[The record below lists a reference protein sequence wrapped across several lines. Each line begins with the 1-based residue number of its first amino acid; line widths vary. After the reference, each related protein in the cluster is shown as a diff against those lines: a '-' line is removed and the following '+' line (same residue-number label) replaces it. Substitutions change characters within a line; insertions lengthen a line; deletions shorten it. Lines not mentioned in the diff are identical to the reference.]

1 LRPRLPPHPV
11 GVVVGVQSITTAYVR
26 LAAAVA
32 ACLAVAAPAGAD
44 NWTFHGF
51 DPPSSFT
58 GDVGLRFWY
67 GKGTTGKS
75 LFDPT
80 GTMMVSR
87 LTYENLMIF
96 APEAYGR
103 IDLNTGWFVKGLIG
117 GGAFRNGKLIDEDF
131 PPGISPYSATFS
143 VVDQSFPVY
152 GTVDIGY
159 SVVRGPDFRVGAF
172 VGYNYT
178 REVTT
183 AQGCGQIAANP
194 LICGIFPVPNYFKVI
209 TQDNNWMSARLG
221 LEGAVDV
228 TSRLKLS
235 LDAAWLPKVWL
246 AGTDAHWL
254 RISSQFGDFSGPVP
268 EDGTGWGYQLEA
280 VLSYQVTD
288 TINVGIGGRYW
299 HMQTAGLTH
308 FENHV
313 NGIAALPQ
321 PVDWKTDN
329 FGVFLQTGLKFGP
342 YPIIGHN

>member
-1 LRPRLPPHPV
+1 MRPRLPPHPV

-131 PPGISPYSATFS
+131 PPGISP
-143 VVDQSFPVY
+143 
-152 GTVDIGY
+152 
-159 SVVRGPDFRVGAF
+159 
-172 VGYNYT
+172 
-178 REVTT
+178 
-183 AQGCGQIAANP
+183 
-194 LICGIFPVPNYFKVI
+194 
-209 TQDNNWMSARLG
+209 
-221 LEGAVDV
+221 
-228 TSRLKLS
+228 
-235 LDAAWLPKVWL
+235 
-246 AGTDAHWL
+246 
-254 RISSQFGDFSGPVP
+254 
-268 EDGTGWGYQLEA
+268 
-280 VLSYQVTD
+280 
-288 TINVGIGGRYW
+288 
-299 HMQTAGLTH
+299 
-308 FENHV
+308 
-313 NGIAALPQ
+313 
-321 PVDWKTDN
+321 
-329 FGVFLQTGLKFGP
+329 
-342 YPIIGHN
+342 